1 MKRSEQGKKAE
12 RPGRSGADSGRSP
25 LEAVSY
31 WRSAT
36 LAGIECVKAHY
47 VGFRFKRH
55 FHLDYS
61 LGIIEEGVQGFNWRG
76 AGYDVGEASRIIT
89 FNPGEVHDGRSL
101 TKPGYRL
108 RVLTLDSPAVERFL
122 LGLERGGGPLPAFK
136 GPVLGDPAIASRL
149 LSLHRYLERGPDRRS
164 PLLEAS
170 LLDAFLAGLLERHA
184 DITPPPCP
192 HRLADRRIRRVQEY
206 LHAHL
211 HRKITLEDL
220 SGLTDLSP
228 YYFLRMFKNAVGM
241 PPHAYL
247 TRLRLERSKK
257 MLSGDAAVSDVAL
270 RAGFCDQSH
279 FSRNFKGA
287 YGVTPGEYLEG
298 ARR

>member
-1 MKRSEQGKKAE
+1 MERSGKKK
-12 RPGRSGADSGRSP
+12 RQDKSKRGSGGSP
-25 LEAVSY
+25 REAVSY

-36 LAGIECVKAHY
+36 LTGIECVKARY

-61 LGIIEEGVQGFNWRG
+61 LGIIEEGAQGFNWRG
-76 AGYDVGEASRIIT
+76 VGYDVGGVSRIIT

-101 TKPGYRL
+101 TDPGYRL
-108 RVLTLDSPAVERFL
+108 RVLTIDGQRVERFIQ
-122 LGLERGGGPLPAFK
+122 GLEKKGYRQPAFR
-136 GPVLGDPAIASRL
+136 GPVLRAPALASRL
-149 LSLHRYLERGPDRRS
+149 LFLHRYLERGPDRSS

-170 LLDAFLAGLLERHA
+170 LMDAFLAGLFQCHGEVSL
-184 DITPPPCP
+184 PPCP
-192 HRLADRRIRRVQEY
+192 HRLSDKRVRKVQEY

-220 SGLTDLSP
+220 SELTDLSP

-257 MLSGDAAVSDVAL
+257 MLMDAAPVSDVAL

-298 ARR
+298 LWR